1 MQANGFASRIKVGGA
16 DFNPD
21 QGANHVLA
29 GLPAIIAGRYRQIRE
44 RKEGEIGMDALA
56 GLKAKFE
63 EQAFRPSHEEID
75 MCRDHALE
83 VEERSPDN
91 PVKLFTKSRR
101 KALQKAR
108 LVIAEKVTKERNG
121 QISMDPATMEAQ
133 LLAFEKEI
141 IELGWA
147 VQGKESCRILWGM
160 LTPEHRSV
168 LQHTNCFLA
177 LKKEKF
183 ANKHNMPATSGFS
196 SIVTALHTHF
206 SGNDSVRPVGSNL
219 ACDYFQHP
227 KETLRAFLE
236 QIKRCFIQDLNT
248 ELCYVMF
255 YLAGLRVQGPV
266 SRLCALTPGGG
277 GGGSIKTTL
286 YDPCFRSIHNVQGFP
301 ADLQLLSILFRYI
314 QRAGSALLQAI
325 LATRRFTFL
334 CTLQIILYIC
344 TVCFSGSA
352 QSSQPS

>member
-206 SGNDSVRPVGSNL
+206 SGNDSVRPVFLLNL
-219 ACDYFQHP
+219 HFL
-227 KETLRAFLE
+227 TAFLLP
-236 QIKRCFIQDLNT
+236 QN
-248 ELCYVMF
+248 
-255 YLAGLRVQGPV
+255 
-266 SRLCALTPGGG
+266 
-277 GGGSIKTTL
+277 SI
-286 YDPCFRSIHNVQGFP
+286 C
-301 ADLQLLSILFRYI
+301 
-314 QRAGSALLQAI
+314 
-325 LATRRFTFL
+325 
-334 CTLQIILYIC
+334 
-344 TVCFSGSA
+344 
-352 QSSQPS
+352 